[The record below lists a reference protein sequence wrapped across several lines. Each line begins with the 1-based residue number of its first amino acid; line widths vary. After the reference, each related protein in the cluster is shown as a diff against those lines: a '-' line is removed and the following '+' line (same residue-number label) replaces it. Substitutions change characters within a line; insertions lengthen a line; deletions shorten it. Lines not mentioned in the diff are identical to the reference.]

1 MGIRR
6 NASSYGSAISD
17 EAVTVAGTA
26 IQGTTPTGAVA
37 AMVTNGGTYKNE
49 VGYSYCFCGSLH

>member
-17 EAVTVAGTA
+17 EAVTVAG
-26 IQGTTPTGAVA
+26 ISQLSLPLEEIPTNIFKEMKHG
-37 AMVTNGGTYKNE
+37 
-49 VGYSYCFCGSLH
+49 